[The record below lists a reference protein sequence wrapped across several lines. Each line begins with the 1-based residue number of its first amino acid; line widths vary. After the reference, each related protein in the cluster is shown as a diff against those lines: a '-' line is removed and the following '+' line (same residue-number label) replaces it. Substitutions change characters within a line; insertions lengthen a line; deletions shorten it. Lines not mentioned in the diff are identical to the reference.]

1 MNFQKKYLWMT
12 PLAIIIAAFHL
23 VPIYITLVVA
33 VSKYGDQKSY
43 WKLPR
48 QFQFDN
54 FLQAFNVG
62 DLLLA
67 FRNTFIITIISV
79 FFIIVI
85 GSMAAYPLARN
96 PSKLNGGILN
106 GFLAIMM
113 IPSLS
118 LLVPLYSF
126 MASIK
131 GISTWWGIVVIHV
144 AFQLP
149 VCIFLFKNFITA
161 IPKELDEAAL
171 IDGCSIFKIF
181 YRIILPLMKPVV
193 STIIIL
199 TGVGIWNDY
208 SNSLYFLQKEN
219 MRTLTLAIAGFF
231 SQTASNTN
239 VAAAGAII
247 VIIPIVILYIFLQ
260 KAFIKGAVD
269 SAIK

>member
-1 MNFQKKYLWMT
+1 M
-12 PLAIIIAAFHL
+12 IAFIHL
-23 VPIYITLVVA
+23 IPIYITLVVA
-33 VSKYGDQKSY
+33 VSKYGERKSY
-43 WKLPR
+43 WKLPAHP
-48 QFQFDN
+48 QWDN
-54 FLQAFNVG
+54 FVQAFEIG

-67 FRNTFIITIISV
+67 FRNTFIITVISV
-79 FFIIVI
+79 FFILVI
-85 GSMAAYPLARN
+85 GAMAAYPLARN
-96 PSKLNGGILN
+96 PSKFNQKILDGI
-106 GFLAIMM
+106 LAIMM

-126 MASIK
+126 MAQIK
-131 GISTWWGIVVIHV
+131 GVNTWWGIVIIHV
-144 AFQLP
+144 TFQLP
-149 VCIFLFKNFITA
+149 MCIFLFKNFISS

-181 YRIILPLMKPVV
+181 YVIILPLMKPVV

-231 SQTASNTN
+231 SQTAANTN

-247 VIIPIVILYIFLQ
+247 VILPVAILYVLLQ

-269 SAIK
+269 SAVK